1 MSQTKRVFLVVLDS
15 FGIGELPDAAQYGDE
30 GSNTF
35 LACHNTGVLKLP
47 NLTRLGLY
55 NIDGVD
61 FGLPTENPAGLYAR
75 LAEQSAGKDTTI
87 GHWELAGLISP
98 TPMPT
103 YPDGFPPAILE
114 PFAQLTG
121 RGILCN
127 RPYSGTSAIADF
139 GAEHMA
145 TGDLIVYTSADSVFQ
160 LAAHEDIVPIEQ
172 QYEYCRIARDLL
184 QGEHAVGRVI
194 ARPFAGEPGD
204 FFRTPRRH
212 DFSLLPPR
220 PTILDEL
227 ERAGLETISIGKI
240 SDIFAGRGIS
250 RSLPTV
256 SNEDGMDKLLTVAG
270 EEWQG
275 FCFTNLVEFDMVYG
289 HRNDAVGY
297 AEALNRFDLRLA
309 ELLPLLRPDDV
320 LMITADHG
328 CDPATGSTD
337 HSREYVPFLVYGDTI
352 TPGVNAGTRSSFAD
366 AGATVTALLGVTTQT
381 DGQSLL

>member
-47 NLTRLGLY
+47 KLTRLGLY

-227 ERAGLETISIGKI
+227 ERAGLETVSIGKI